1 MKSILTDTP
10 WVQTSQKN
18 ASGLKP
24 HFATFWWCVML
35 CCLLAAA
42 IRANATETRTA
53 PPRKITVVLDD
64 NFPPLIFRDSSG
76 RLQGLV
82 KETWELWEKHTGTRV
97 ELRAMEWAKAQ
108 DVMREGGADVIDTIG
123 ITGQRKQ
130 LYDFSEPYIALDVM
144 LFFQKELS
152 GIVDINTSRAFTVGV
167 KAGDRCVDALREG
180 GAENLRQYENYET
193 LIDAA
198 SRGEVRVFCM
208 NEQPATYFLARRNL
222 NREFRHSPPLYSSR
236 LHWAVRKGNSTLQA
250 HIANGFARITPA
262 ERQALKEKWLGTPL
276 LHHHA
281 PATHFPRHT
290 VYTLVTL
297 LLLTCA
303 LIIWNRMLRRSVEA
317 KTAELSRNIDELRQ
331 AHQAVRNVRDD
342 LAATMEAIPDLLFEL
357 DQSGRYIQVKS
368 MNDSLLAAPKENL
381 TGRRVTEVMPP
392 EAAAVVLEALESA
405 AVNGKDYGRMIR
417 LPLAGEERWFELSV
431 ARKLGKNG
439 EEPHFIVLSR
449 DVTGRVTAEKKAL
462 RLSNL
467 YATLSSCNQAIF
479 HCREEAGL
487 WQEICRSIVMFGGL
501 KMAWIGL
508 LHESD
513 QLLRP
518 VASYGE
524 GTDYLDGIRISVDG
538 NDASGRGPTGTAIRE
553 DRPFWCHDFMNA
565 PATEP
570 WHERGRRFGWAA
582 SAALPLHYEG
592 VMIGALTIYADRRDV
607 FDDEARNL
615 FLKLT
620 RNIDFALEH
629 FRREAERE
637 RLSREVTEREKKYRE
652 LTESMADVIWTL
664 DPETSRF
671 LYVSPSA
678 SRLHGFTA
686 QEVMAQPL
694 EDTLT
699 PESALRARDLLAE
712 RLAAFREGKIQS
724 SDSFVDE
731 IELQCPDGSTVWT
744 EVVTSLVTN
753 RSTGRIEVRG
763 VTRDISDRRK
773 AEEGLRKL
781 SQVVEQSPTPIM
793 ITDIAGYIEYVNPAF
808 SVVTGYSSE
817 ETLGRHVHFL
827 SSGKTPEETASDMWQ
842 QLERGEIWKGEFSNR
857 RSDGSDY
864 TERNIVAPL
873 RDRQGTITHYLA
885 IKEDITEILRNQ
897 RDLRE
902 RIKEQSCLYDISA
915 LTEDISAPL
924 ETQLRLVV
932 SRIVQGWQYPEI
944 TAARLEYGTHAIS
957 TSTFADTAWRQTVE
971 TPVSHGE
978 NIKLTIAY
986 LEERQP
992 EDEGCFLK
1000 EERLLAEAIVKRL
1013 ANVIDRRNALEAV
1026 KEQERLVA
1034 TMFAQTTDAIILMET
1049 QTGRFI
1055 DFNAMAHQDLGYT
1068 REEFV
1073 RLSVADIQAEH
1084 SPEQIAGNIES
1095 AAKGATASFETRHRH
1110 RDGSL
1115 RDVAVT
1121 LRPITLGGRPLVCAV
1136 WRDITEQKTRGR
1148 ELETYRLRLEELVT
1162 TRTAELEA
1170 VYQEQR
1176 AIFESATVGI
1186 LLVRNRVIVRCNHA
1200 LEEIFG
1206 YLPGELTGQSTRIW
1220 YEDEQ
1225 TFAMVGR
1232 EEEESI
1238 AASGT
1243 YHRSE
1248 LQLRRK
1254 DNSPFWARKSAQRV
1268 SQADPAAGLVIIIED
1283 MTSEREATEMLRS
1296 AKERAEAA
1304 DLLKSAFLATMSHE
1318 LRTPLNSI
1326 IGFTGILQQK
1336 LSGPINDEQAR
1347 QLAIVR
1353 NSANHLLSLINDILD
1368 ISKIESGQLTLARE
1382 RFNLLESIRRVV
1394 QSVRPLAE
1402 SKALELI
1409 VEAGQDITTVFAD
1422 KLRIEQIL
1430 LNLLSNAVKFTEHGL
1445 ISVQCERSGDSYVI
1459 SVRDTGIGITPDG
1472 LKKLF
1477 QPFQQI
1483 DNSLSRKYEG
1493 SGLGLSISKHLAELM
1508 GGDIGV
1514 ESDYGRGSVFWFTT
1528 PADIGDGQ
1536 PHLLPSMEQVSSEAF
1551 PAADIHGNSPGLR
1564 ENLAAIRDARILLV
1578 EDNEINQEL
1587 ALRLL
1592 KEAGLRVDT
1601 ADNGRI
1607 ALDMVQQRDY
1617 DLVLMDMQMP
1627 VMDGVSATK
1636 EIRKLPKYAGLPI
1649 IAMTAN
1655 AMQRDRDICRA
1666 ADMNGFIAKP
1676 FETEQLWA
1684 ALLKWI
1690 KPRMNPAQPSPEP
1703 SETDSGDTALPES
1716 VTGLDMP
1723 LGLQRS
1729 HGKKPLYL
1737 SLLRK
1742 FLAGNG
1748 ETAEKIRQSLESGD
1762 RETATFLTHTL
1773 KGVAG
1778 AIGASRLQTCAAG
1791 LEQTIREWRSREDLD
1806 ALLAAV
1812 ESALNEVLDCLHATL
1827 PPEFVAA
1834 PVTIDRA
1841 ALASVCLEL
1850 ASLLRDDDAA
1860 ACDLLET
1867 QAALLRT
1874 AFPEAFPGIETA
1886 IRGYDFETALAM
1898 LRTVSKRCEP

>member
-1 MKSILTDTP
+1 MVVTNNP
-10 WVQTSQKN
+10 HRN

-24 HFATFWWCVML
+24 RFASLWWCVML
-35 CCLLAAA
+35 CCLLVTA
-42 IRANATETRTA
+42 IRANAAETRTA
-53 PPRKITVVLDD
+53 TPRKITVVLDD
-64 NFPPLIFRDSSG
+64 NFPPLVFRDASG
-76 RLQGLV
+76 KLQGMV
-82 KETWELWEKHTGTRV
+82 KELWELWEKRTGTRV
-97 ELRAMEWAKAQ
+97 ELRAMEWARAQ

-123 ITGQRKQ
+123 ITGPRRQ

-144 LFFQKELS
+144 LFFHKNLS
-152 GIVDINTSRAFTVGV
+152 GIVDINTSKPFTVGV
-167 KAGDRCVDALREG
+167 KAGDKCIDALRAG
-180 GAENLRQYENYET
+180 GSENLRQYQSYEM

-236 LHWAVRKGNSTLQA
+236 LHWAVRKGNSALQA

-262 ERQALKEKWLGTPL
+262 ERQALKEKWLGADL
-276 LHHHA
+276 LHKSSE
-281 PATHFPRHT
+281 T
-290 VYTLVTL
+290 TL
-297 LLLTCA
+297 LISRYVGYALAALLFTACA
-303 LIIWNRMLRRSVEA
+303 LLMWNYALRRRVEG
-317 KTAELSRNIDELRQ
+317 KTAELSSSIDELRK
-331 AHQAVRNVRDD
+331 AHQDARNARDD
-342 LAATMEAIPDLLFEL
+342 LAATLEAIPDLLFEL

-368 MNDSLLAAPKENL
+368 MEDSLLAAPPENL
-381 TGRRVTEVMPP
+381 MGRRVTEVMPP
-392 EAAAVVLEALESA
+392 EAAATVLEALESS
-405 AVNGKDYGRMIR
+405 AVNGKNYGRMIR

-431 ARKLGKNG
+431 ARKPGKNG

-449 DVTGRVTAEKKAL
+449 DVTGRVAAEKKAFH
-462 RLSNL
+462 LSNL
-467 YATLSSCNQAIF
+467 YATLSNCNHAII
-479 HCREEAGL
+479 HCREEAEL
-487 WQEICRSIVMFGGL
+487 WPEICRSLVLFGGL

-508 LHESD
+508 LGEGD
-513 QLLRP
+513 RLLHP
-518 VASYGE
+518 IASCGE
-524 GTDYLDGIRISVDG
+524 GTDYLKDIRISVDG
-538 NDASGRGPTGTAIRE
+538 DDASGRGPTGIAIRE
-553 DRPFWCHDFMNA
+553 DRPFWCHDFMKD

-570 WHERGRRFGWAA
+570 WHERGRRYGWAA
-582 SAALPLHYEG
+582 SAALPLHHEG
-592 VMIGALTIYADRRDV
+592 AVIGALTIYADRRDV
-607 FDDEARNL
+607 FDDDAQNL
-615 FLKLT
+615 CRKLAL
-620 RNIDFALEH
+620 NIDFALDH
-629 FRREAERE
+629 FRREAERA
-637 RLSREVTEREKKYRE
+637 RLSLEIMESEKKYRE
-652 LTESMADVIWTL
+652 LAESMADVIWTM
-664 DPETSRF
+664 DPEARRF
-671 LYVSPSA
+671 LYVSS
-678 SRLHGFTA
+678 STINLSGFTA
-686 QEVMAQPL
+686 REVMARPL
-694 EDTLT
+694 EDTLA
-699 PESALRARDLLAE
+699 PESALRARGLLAE
-712 RLAAFREGKIQS
+712 RVAAFREGKIQS
-724 SDSFVDE
+724 SDSFVDD
-731 IELQCPDGSTVWT
+731 IELWCRDGSTIWA

-753 RSTGRIEVRG
+753 QSTGRIEVRG

-793 ITDIAGYIEYVNPAF
+793 ISDTSGNIEYVNPAF
-808 SVVTGYSSE
+808 SAVTGYSSE
-817 ETLGRHVHFL
+817 EALGRHVTFL
-827 SSGKTPEETASDMWQ
+827 SSSKTSEETFSGMWQ

-857 RSDGSDY
+857 RRDGSDY
-864 TERNIVAPL
+864 TERNIISPL
-873 RDRQGTITHYLA
+873 RDRQGAITHYLA
-885 IKEDITEILRNQ
+885 IKEDITEIRKNQ

-902 RIKEQSCLYDISA
+902 RIKEQSCLYDIFA

-932 SRIVQGWQYPEI
+932 NRIPLSWQYPEI
-944 TAARLEYGTHAIS
+944 TAAHLDYGDSAIS
-957 TSTFADTAWRQTVE
+957 TSTFTDTDWMLTVE
-971 TPVSHGE
+971 TPVSQGE

-986 LEERQP
+986 LEERPP
-992 EDEGCFLK
+992 EDEGPFLR

-1013 ANVIDRRNALEAV
+1013 ADIIDRRNALEAI

-1034 TMFAQTTDAIILMET
+1034 TMFAQTTDAIILMNT

-1073 RLSVADIQAEH
+1073 RLSIADIQAEH

-1095 AAKGATASFETRHRH
+1095 AAQGTPASFETRHRH
-1110 RDGSL
+1110 RDGSP

-1121 LRPITLGGRPLVCAV
+1121 LRSITLGGRPLVCAV
-1136 WRDITEQKTRGR
+1136 WRDITEQKAREG
-1148 ELETYRLRLEELVT
+1148 ELETYRLRLEELVA

-1170 VYQEQR
+1170 IYQEQR

-1186 LLVRNRVIVRCNHA
+1186 LLMRNRVIARCNRA

-1268 SQADPAAGLVIIIED
+1268 SQPDPAAGLVVIIED
-1283 MTSEREATEMLRS
+1283 MTSEREATEKLRL

-1304 DLLKSAFLATMSHE
+1304 DLLKSSFLATMSHE

-1326 IGFTGILQQK
+1326 IGFTGILRQK

-1347 QLAIVR
+1347 QLDIVR

-1382 RFNLLESIRRVV
+1382 RFNLLESILRVV
-1394 QSVRPLAE
+1394 QSVRPQAE
-1402 SKALELI
+1402 SKALELSM
-1409 VEAGQDITTVFAD
+1409 EAGPDITAVFVD
-1422 KLRIEQIL
+1422 KRRIEQIL
-1430 LNLLSNAVKFTEHGL
+1430 FNLLSNAVKFTERGS
-1445 ISVQCERSGDSYVI
+1445 ISVQCERVGGNYLI
-1459 SVRDTGIGITPDG
+1459 TVRDTGIGITPDG

-1483 DNSLSRKYEG
+1483 DNGLSRKYEG
-1493 SGLGLSISKHLAELM
+1493 SGLGLSISKQLAELM

-1528 PADIGDGQ
+1528 PADISEGR
-1536 PHLLPSMEQVSSEAF
+1536 PHHLPSIEPVSSETL
-1551 PAADIHGNSPGLR
+1551 PAADSHESGSAPR
-1564 ENLAAIRDARILLV
+1564 ENLATIRDARILLV

-1587 ALRLL
+1587 VLSLL
-1592 KEAGLRVDT
+1592 KEAGFQVDT

-1607 ALDMVQQRDY
+1607 ALDMVQQSDY

-1636 EIRKLPKYAGLPI
+1636 EIRKLPKYTRRPI

-1655 AMQRDRDICRA
+1655 AMQRDRDICRDA
-1666 ADMNGFIAKP
+1666 GMNDFIAKP
-1676 FETEQLWA
+1676 FEPEQLWT

-1690 KPRMNPAQPSPEP
+1690 KPRLNPARPLPEP
-1703 SETDSGDTALPES
+1703 SGTNGGDTVLP
-1716 VTGLDMP
+1716 VAINGLDMP

-1742 FLAGNG
+1742 FLAGNR
-1748 ETAEKIRQSLESGD
+1748 ETAEKIRQSLKSGD
-1762 RETATFLTHTL
+1762 RETATLQAHTL

-1791 LEQTIREWRSREDLD
+1791 LEQSISDGLSREELD
-1806 ALLAAV
+1806 ALLAVV
-1812 ESALNEVLDCLHATL
+1812 ERALNEVLDCLAETL
-1827 PPEFVAA
+1827 PPELVSA
-1834 PVTIDRA
+1834 PVTIDQGT
-1841 ALASVCLEL
+1841 LVGVCREL

-1867 QAALLRT
+1867 QSALLRT
-1874 AFPEAFPGIETA
+1874 AFPEELPGIETA
-1886 IRGYDFETALAM
+1886 IRGYDFETALEM
-1898 LRTVSKRCEP
+1898 LRTVLKRCEP

>member
-1 MKSILTDTP
+1 
-10 WVQTSQKN
+10 VY
-18 ASGLKP
+18 
-24 HFATFWWCVML
+24 
-35 CCLLAAA
+35 
-42 IRANATETRTA
+42 ATEARPA
-53 PPRKITVVLDD
+53 PRAITVVLDD

-97 ELRAMEWAKAQ
+97 DLRAMEWAKAQ
-108 DVMREGGADVIDTIG
+108 DLMREGGADVIDTIG
-123 ITGQRKQ
+123 ITGQRTQ
-130 LYDFSEPYIALDVM
+130 LYDFSEPYISLDMM
-144 LFFQKELS
+144 LFFHKSLS
-152 GIVDINTSRAFTVGV
+152 GIVDVNTSRAFTVGV
-167 KAGDRCVDALREG
+167 KAGDKCINALREG

-198 SRGEVRVFCM
+198 ASGEVRVFCM
-208 NEQPATYFLARRNL
+208 NELPATYYLARRNL

-262 ERQALKEKWLGTPL
+262 ERQALKEKWLGADLLRKSSETPL
-276 LHHHA
+276 IISRYVGYALA
-281 PATHFPRHT
+281 A
-290 VYTLVTL
+290 L
-297 LLLTCA
+297 LSTACA
-303 LIIWNRMLRRSVEA
+303 LLMWNYALRRRVA
-317 KTAELSRNIDELRQ
+317 GKTAELSGSIDELRK
-331 AHQAVRNVRDD
+331 AHQAARNARDD

-368 MNDSLLAAPKENL
+368 MEDSLLAAPKENL
-381 TGRRVTEVMPP
+381 TGRHVTEVLPP
-392 EAAAVVLEALESA
+392 EAAATILEALQNS
-405 AVNGKDYGRMIR
+405 AVNGRDYGRVISLR
-417 LPLAGEERWFELSV
+417 LDMGERWFELSV
-431 ARKLGKNG
+431 ARKQQNNG

-449 DVTGRVTAEKKAL
+449 DVTGRVAAEKKAL
-462 RLSNL
+462 HLSNL

-487 WQEICRSIVMFGGL
+487 WQEICRTIVSFGGL

-508 LHESD
+508 LGEGD

-518 VASYGE
+518 IASCGE
-524 GTDYLDGIRISVDG
+524 GTEYLNDIRISADTA
-538 NDASGRGPTGTAIRE
+538 DASGRGPTGTAIRE
-553 DRPFWCHDFMNA
+553 DRPFWCHDFMND

-570 WHERGRRFGWAA
+570 WHERGSRYGWAA
-582 SAALPLHYEG
+582 SAALPLHFEG
-592 VMIGALTIYADRRDV
+592 AVIGALTIYADRRDV
-607 FDDEARNL
+607 FDEDAQNL
-615 FLKLT
+615 FRKLAQ
-620 RNIDFALEH
+620 NIDFALDH
-629 FRREAERE
+629 FRREAERA
-637 RLSREVTEREKKYRE
+637 RLSLEIMESEKKYRE
-652 LTESMADVIWTL
+652 LAESMADVIWTL
-664 DPETSRF
+664 DPETLRF

-678 SRLHGFTA
+678 SRLHGFTS
-686 QEVMAQPL
+686 QEVMARPL
-694 EDTLT
+694 EDTLA
-699 PESALRARDLLAE
+699 PESARRASSLLIE
-712 RLAAFREGKIQS
+712 RLAAFREGKLQS
-724 SDSFVDE
+724 SDSFVDD

-753 RSTGRIEVRG
+753 QSTGRIEVRG

-793 ITDIAGYIEYVNPAF
+793 ITDTAGYIEYVNPAF
-808 SVVTGYSSE
+808 STVTGYSAE
-817 ETLGRHVHFL
+817 ETLGRHAHFL
-827 SSGKTPEETASDMWQ
+827 SSGKTPEETISDMWQ

-857 RSDGSDY
+857 RRDGSDY
-864 TERNIVAPL
+864 TEQNIIAPL
-873 RDRQGTITHYLA
+873 RDRQGTVTHYLA
-885 IKEDITEILRNQ
+885 IKEDITEIRKSQ

-902 RIKEQSCLYDISA
+902 RIKEQSCLYDIFA
-915 LTEDISAPL
+915 LTEDIRAPL

-932 SRIVQGWQYPEI
+932 NRIPLSWQYPEI
-944 TAARLEYGTHAIS
+944 TAARLDYGNSAIS
-957 TSTFADTAWRQTVE
+957 TSTFTDTNWMLTVE
-971 TPVSHGE
+971 TPVSQGE

-986 LEERQP
+986 LEERPP
-992 EDEGCFLK
+992 EDEGPFFR

-1013 ANVIDRRNALEAV
+1013 ADIIERRNELEVV

-1049 QTGRFI
+1049 QTGRFV
-1055 DFNAMAHQDLGYT
+1055 DFNAMAHQGLGYT

-1073 RLSVADIQAEH
+1073 RLSVAHIQAEH
-1084 SPEQIAGNIES
+1084 SPERIAENIEN
-1095 AAKGATASFETRHRH
+1095 AAHGTPTSFETRHRH

-1115 RDVAVT
+1115 RDVTVT
-1121 LRPITLGGRPLVCAV
+1121 LRAITLGGRPIVCAV
-1136 WRDITEQKTRGR
+1136 WRDITEQKAREG
-1148 ELETYRLRLEELVT
+1148 ELEIYRLRLEELVA

-1170 VYQEQR
+1170 IYQEQR

-1186 LLVRNRVIVRCNHA
+1186 LLIRNRVIARCNHA

-1254 DNSPFWARKSAQRV
+1254 DNSLFWARKSAQRV
-1268 SQADPAAGLVIIIED
+1268 SQADPAAGLVVIIED
-1283 MTSEREATEMLRS
+1283 MTSEREATETLRS

-1326 IGFTGILQQK
+1326 IGFTGMLQQK

-1353 NSANHLLSLINDILD
+1353 NSANHLLTLINDILD
-1368 ISKIESGQLTLARE
+1368 ISKIESGQLTLSRE
-1382 RFNLLESIRRVV
+1382 RFNLLESILRVV

-1402 SKALELI
+1402 SKSLELI
-1409 VEAGQDITTVFAD
+1409 VEAGRDITTVFAD
-1422 KLRIEQIL
+1422 KRRIEQIL
-1430 LNLLSNAVKFTEHGL
+1430 FNLLSNAVKFTEHGS
-1445 ISVQCERSGDSYVI
+1445 ISVQCERAGDSYVI

-1493 SGLGLSISKHLAELM
+1493 SGLGLSISKQLAELM

-1514 ESDYGRGSVFWFTT
+1514 ESDYGRGSLFWFTT
-1528 PADIGDGQ
+1528 PADISDVQ
-1536 PHLLPSMEQVSSEAF
+1536 PHLLSSMEQVSGETF
-1551 PAADIHGNSPGLR
+1551 PAADIHENSSALR
-1564 ENLAAIRDARILLV
+1564 GNLAAIRDARILLV
-1578 EDNEINQEL
+1578 EDNESNQEL
-1587 ALRLL
+1587 VLSLL

-1636 EIRKLPKYAGLPI
+1636 EIRKLMKYAGLPI

-1666 ADMNGFIAKP
+1666 ADMNDFIAKP
-1676 FETEQLWA
+1676 FEPEQLWA
-1684 ALLKWI
+1684 VLLKWI
-1690 KPRMNPAQPSPEP
+1690 TPRLNPAQPSSEP
-1703 SETDSGDTALPES
+1703 PGTNSGDTVLPES
-1716 VTGLDMP
+1716 INGIDMP

-1748 ETAEKIRQSLESGD
+1748 ETAEKIRQSLDSGD
-1762 RETATFLTHTL
+1762 RETATLLAHTL

-1778 AIGASRLQTCAAG
+1778 AIGASRLQTCAAS
-1791 LEQTIREWRSREDLD
+1791 LEQAFREWHGREEMD

-1812 ESALNEVLDCLHATL
+1812 ESALNEVLDCLEATL
-1827 PPEFVAA
+1827 PPELLSA
-1834 PVTIDRA
+1834 PVTVDRA
-1841 ALASVCLEL
+1841 VLASVCLEL
-1850 ASLLRDDDAA
+1850 TNLLRDDDAA

-1867 QAALLRT
+1867 RSALLRT
-1874 AFPEAFPGIETA
+1874 AFPEAFPVIETA
-1886 IRGYDFETALAM
+1886 IRGYDFETALEM
-1898 LRTVSKRCEP
+1898 LRSVVKRCEP